1 MARAER
7 TVTVKVTI
15 EGMDQVRELAALV
28 RELRAAG
35 ITSDDM
41 PAAVVTARAL
51 ARPAVM
57 VITDAERAEVA
68 EQLTTAGIVD
78 GDQATCLAIL
88 LARSPY
94 STYREWRD
102 ALSALVTGTTDAAV
116 AAELAK
122 TYGSD
127 AVRAACVLAKWRS

>member
-1 MARAER
+1 MAKADRK
-7 TVTVKVTI
+7 VTVQVTI

-35 ITSDDM
+35 ITAEDM

-51 ARPAVM
+51 ARPALM
-57 VITDAERAEVA
+57 VITDAERAEVT

-78 GDQATCLAIL
+78 GDQATCLAVL

-94 STYREWRD
+94 PTYREWRD
-102 ALSALVTGTTDAAV
+102 ALSVLATGNTDAHV
-116 AAELAK
+116 ATELAK